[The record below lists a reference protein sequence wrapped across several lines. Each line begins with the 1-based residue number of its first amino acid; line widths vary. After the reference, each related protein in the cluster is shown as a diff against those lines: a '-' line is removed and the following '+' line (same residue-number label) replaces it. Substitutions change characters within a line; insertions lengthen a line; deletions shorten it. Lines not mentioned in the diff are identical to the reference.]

1 MYGLDHTAM
10 RMLAD
15 ERMALLQ
22 REMIRSR
29 PARRGAMR
37 HRLGLRLVSLGFR
50 LAGQCAPPRQ
60 LPSS

>member
-1 MYGLDHTAM
+1 VYGLDHRAM
-10 RMLAD
+10 QMLAD

-22 REMIRSR
+22 REMSRSR

-37 HRLGLRLVSLGFR
+37 QCLGLRLVSLGFR
-50 LAGQCAPPRQ
+50 LAGPCAPPRQ